1 MTEQKLSATDAA
13 LRRRITEL
21 SVHIPCGWLRG
32 PVPAISNWPELQGRW
47 QSCLDEDSP
56 RKWKGWD
63 VSRALDLCIICCRGT
78 AGGPTRWSWLACAD
92 CLAVN
97 TALESAWGFHPFAL
111 GRHSLMNRIGV
122 RGGSPP
128 EAQEAQIAR
137 LMEFTK
143 HVQRIGEWKK
153 QEYGRLA
160 SRFDPLA
167 DVPLSVWQ
175 QEWPPGRGASWDAFS
190 RLTGLELPRRR
201 NE

>member
-1 MTEQKLSATDAA
+1 MIERKLSATDAA
-13 LRRRITEL
+13 LRKRITEL
-21 SVHIPCGWLRG
+21 SVHIPCGQLRG
-32 PVPAISNWPELQGRW
+32 PVPTTCKWDHLHGRW
-47 QSCLDEDSP
+47 QSCRDEDSP
-56 RKWKGWD
+56 EEWSCD

-97 TALESAWGFHPFAL
+97 KALESAWGFRPFAL
-111 GRHSLMNRIGV
+111 GRHSLMNGIGV
-122 RGGSPP
+122 GGNSSS
-128 EAQEAQIAR
+128 EVRDAQIAG
-137 LMEFTK
+137 LMGFFK
-143 HVQRIGEWKK
+143 HVQRLGEWEK

-175 QEWPPGRGASWDAFS
+175 QEWPPGPGASWDAFS
-190 RLTGLELPRRR
+190 RLTGLEPPRRS